1 MQKKVA
7 AAHGGAGL
15 HARKGGR
22 RLRSGPCPACQFS
35 DSLRLCGHSET
46 SWLGCTRNVQL
57 DGAWPHQHLITP
69 QDCDHRPGGMR
80 ATTEPSDPWRS
91 RAAGALYRLREH

>member
-1 MQKKVA
+1 MRGSMQEKVA
-7 AAHGGAGL
+7 EDYVPA
-15 HARKGGR
+15 
-22 RLRSGPCPACQFS
+22 PCPACQFS
-35 DSLRLCGHSET
+35 DSLRLCGHSENP
-46 SWLGCTRNVQL
+46 WLGCTRNVQL
-57 DGAWPHQHLITP
+57 HGAWPHQHLITP